1 MFHKNHNL
9 GNLDF
14 TGSEHWSPY
23 NNIAFKEKL
32 SFGGRG
38 GGGGGG
44 GGWDCGK
51 DTIFE
56 GTGSMDFLIDIKI
69 KLSKK
74 LYSPYKIGKSVGF
87 FPS

>member
-38 GGGGGG
+38 GGGEG
-44 GGWDCGK
+44 DETVGK
-51 DTIFE
+51 TQFLKGQGAWIF
-56 GTGSMDFLIDIKI
+56 
-69 KLSKK
+69 
-74 LYSPYKIGKSVGF
+74 
-87 FPS
+87 